1 MHFAKSIAFHHIYTI
16 SLYTTYQLQSS
27 RKNKPW
33 IFERVDLAGL
43 FIFTDL
49 WKFILATLKKFC
61 VLVKLYFPQLKKF
74 FFFFELLESLRFYDV
89 YEWKK
94 SKIKMYLE
102 KYLTKTVW
110 SNDLREKARL
120 LLTVLENIF
129 FITHTS
135 ICDLLLSWACL
146 PTYLRERQHQSN
158 QNINSPR
165 DWCKFGKKHVI
176 HQFNQNFMST
186 TKVNFGST
194 NFVISHVLER
204 GEWILLWLDRMHQ
217 EIGLRPL

>member
-1 MHFAKSIAFHHIYTI
+1 MCP
-16 SLYTTYQLQSS
+16 
-27 RKNKPW
+27 R
-33 IFERVDLAGL
+33 E
-43 FIFTDL
+43 
-49 WKFILATLKKFC
+49 TLLSPIKEK
-61 VLVKLYFPQLKKF
+61 Y

-102 KYLTKTVW
+102 KHLTKPVW

-120 LLTVLENIF
+120 LLTVLKNIF
-129 FITHTS
+129 LITHFS

-146 PTYLRERQHQSN
+146 PSYLRQCPHQSN
-158 QNINSPR
+158 QNINSLR
-165 DWCKFGKKHVI
+165 DWYRIGLKFWKKHVI

-186 TKVNFGST
+186 TKINFGST

>member
-1 MHFAKSIAFHHIYTI
+1 MCP
-16 SLYTTYQLQSS
+16 
-27 RKNKPW
+27 R
-33 IFERVDLAGL
+33 E
-43 FIFTDL
+43 
-49 WKFILATLKKFC
+49 TL
-61 VLVKLYFPQLKKF
+61 LSPVKEIF

-186 TKVNFGST
+186 TKVNFGSS

-204 GEWILLWLDRMHQ
+204 REWILLWLDRMHQ